1 MEIKPTKT
9 FQARGWEA
17 ARAGS
22 TFFDSETIVTD
33 LQLINSY
40 TGVSKTL
47 PIRRFLTGTGIDL
60 STIIGEAWEP
70 TTFRLQIIGKLW
82 LAHQLLKFAYLKCW
96 AEKDVNY
103 LITKSIKISITLILR
118 WPMGALTQ
126 WRRLQPPSKANKNP
140 LPSSVAPS
148 AVSRIN
154 FWTMSK
160 SAASDRHAIN

>member
-40 TGVSKTL
+40 TGIAKTDPTL
-47 PIRRFLTGTGIDL
+47 LNRDGDWSVNHHWRGLRAYRISITNNRQTMT
-60 STIIGEAWEP
+60 STSIIEM
-70 TTFRLQIIGKLW
+70 
-82 LAHQLLKFAYLKCW
+82 FAYLTCW
-96 AEKDVNY
+96 VEKDINY

-140 LPSSVAPS
+140 LPSSIAPS

-160 SAASDRHAIN
+160 SAASDRHAIT